1 MKPICLLLMLLLA
14 GTMACRRTAES
25 PEKIATAR
33 VPMDQV
39 EMREGLLR
47 LKATGG
53 LFSGMVTES
62 WPNGEPLREGSYQAG
77 VLHGVSREWY
87 LNGELKRE
95 GHWQQ
100 GVRHGVQRER
110 SEDGLEEFIAEFQEG
125 KLIREEG
132 SATEKLKAQIQAATQ
147 SREDMDRDTWGD
159 EVKAQEYELTVV
171 KLWDDLRGARHD
183 WQPLH
188 EFEFATLGWVKSGM
202 EIEHQHG
209 VDQTHFEPVDEM
221 VSRKDW
227 QQQLKD
233 WAAQGYQ
240 LVESE
245 WHQEVFEPAHNSQPA
260 RSEFKVL
267 AHVKRGEERLILR
280 GRLEIQWSD
289 QKSVSGRPAA
299 GRLKIQSLD
308 LYQRKG
314 PRMFAEPQVLDVLSD
329 DPDRVRRLRQLA
341 QDGAAANVLAAPLLV
356 EDLTGDGL
364 PEIIMAGANRV
375 YLNQGNMKF
384 QPRPLIPQLRRELM
398 AAVLADFDLDGQLDL
413 FAVANG
419 AVPALFRGQG
429 NGAFEFPPL
438 TVEIPP
444 MDFPQCITTGDVD
457 GDGDLDVYLAQ
468 YKPPYGAGQMP
479 TPYHDANDGAPA
491 FLLINNGRG
500 KFVDGTATAGLDQR
514 NRRRTFSSSLVDLDA
529 DRDLDL
535 VVVSDFAGMDLFLN
549 DGKGRFTDQTETL
562 GDARYSFGMSH
573 ALADFDG
580 NGRLDV
586 YMTGM
591 GSTTARRLTR
601 LGQGKR
607 GFEHLKVAPQMGY
620 GNRLLLGKGA
630 GLFQQPDYNDLLAR
644 TGWSWGCTPWDFD
657 NDGDRDLYIANGNL
671 SAKSAQDYCTTF
683 WRHDLRDGTSRDSFV
698 MTGVYRH
705 CMSGLGQ
712 TISWNGYE
720 HNALLINEGN
730 GRYANISFLAGISF
744 EFDSRSVVS
753 ADLDLDGRPDLLV
766 VERDKLRNAYQTH
779 GFVNYVHLVRNQM
792 ETGNHWLGVRLPL
805 NDPRHPPH
813 GAEVWVHAGGRKQM
827 LPVVTGDSYKAQH
840 PVARHFGLGKV
851 NQVDSVEVRW
861 PNGQTTRVEKP
872 KADQYILVKP

>member
-100 GVRHGVQRER
+100 GVRHGVHRER

-147 SREDMDRDTWGD
+147 SRKDMDRDTWGD

-188 EFEFATLGWVKSGM
+188 EFEFTDLGWVKSGQ
-202 EIEHQHG
+202 EIERQHD
-209 VDQTHFEPVDEM
+209 VTQTRFKPVDEM
-221 VSRKDW
+221 LSRKDW

-233 WAAQGYQ
+233 WAAQGYR
-240 LVESE
+240 LVETE

-384 QPRPLIPQLRRELM
+384 QPRPLAPQLRRELM
-398 AAVLADFDLDGQLDL
+398 AAVLAD
-413 FAVANG
+413 
-419 AVPALFRGQG
+419 
-429 NGAFEFPPL
+429 
-438 TVEIPP
+438 
-444 MDFPQCITTGDVD
+444 
-457 GDGDLDVYLAQ
+457 
-468 YKPPYGAGQMP
+468 
-479 TPYHDANDGAPA
+479 
-491 FLLINNGRG
+491 
-500 KFVDGTATAGLDQR
+500 
-514 NRRRTFSSSLVDLDA
+514 
-529 DRDLDL
+529 L
-535 VVVSDFAGMDLFLN
+535 VV
-549 DGKGRFTDQTETL
+549 R
-562 GDARYSFGMSH
+562 
-573 ALADFDG
+573 
-580 NGRLDV
+580 
-586 YMTGM
+586 
-591 GSTTARRLTR
+591 
-601 LGQGKR
+601 
-607 GFEHLKVAPQMGY
+607 
-620 GNRLLLGKGA
+620 
-630 GLFQQPDYNDLLAR
+630 
-644 TGWSWGCTPWDFD
+644 
-657 NDGDRDLYIANGNL
+657 
-671 SAKSAQDYCTTF
+671 
-683 WRHDLRDGTSRDSFV
+683 
-698 MTGVYRH
+698 
-705 CMSGLGQ
+705 
-712 TISWNGYE
+712 
-720 HNALLINEGN
+720 
-730 GRYANISFLAGISF
+730 
-744 EFDSRSVVS
+744 
-753 ADLDLDGRPDLLV
+753 
-766 VERDKLRNAYQTH
+766 
-779 GFVNYVHLVRNQM
+779 
-792 ETGNHWLGVRLPL
+792 
-805 NDPRHPPH
+805 
-813 GAEVWVHAGGRKQM
+813 
-827 LPVVTGDSYKAQH
+827 
-840 PVARHFGLGKV
+840 
-851 NQVDSVEVRW
+851 
-861 PNGQTTRVEKP
+861 
-872 KADQYILVKP
+872 